1 VLSLVRRLPMGRCPP
16 ADALWRQRQIST
28 GQDCRPH
35 PSCRKSAAPRC
46 RYRSTGQTDG
56 RTDGRTPY
64 RYTDA
69 RSWQRQ
75 KTESVQSR
83 RLENRKRCMSRFS
96 KIKRFE
102 RLERLLPQSVLTP
115 RTPCRQLPFLLGNI
129 RYRFFLVL
137 GPITFSTR
145 ELFIVTLH
153 DSYQRKVTDTPLWR
167 RL

>member
-1 VLSLVRRLPMGRCPP
+1 MLSLVRRLPMGRCPP
-16 ADALWRQRQIST
+16 AAALWRQRQIST

-35 PSCRKSAAPRC
+35 PSCSKSAAPRC

-56 RTDGRTPY
+56 RTDGHRTV
-64 RYTDA
+64 TQTLEA
-69 RSWQRQ
+69 GSVK

-83 RLENRKRCMSRFS
+83 RLENRKRRMSRFS

-102 RLERLLPQSVLTP
+102 RLERLLPQSVMTP